1 MPERSR
7 DDDSAQVL
15 NKDKDSQVG
24 DFGRSV
30 LSKLKPEADE
40 ETWGKIVFVLS
51 RAVTPSRFSLL
62 FLVACW
68 LLLRFVYIKAESTL
82 DVGQLVEF
90 ASSIFSIVIVFYVV
104 LILLK
109 FVLFIALMR
118 NEMDC
123 IVPWALFGMIVLV
136 YLISFDGYMLAGMS
150 IYSLA
155 TESTSEAVVNL
166 KLLLE
171 EYKFIP
177 AAPVVVA
184 IFVSVIPW
192 NAMPKIQALDL
203 PFVASACI
211 GVTVLGFYSFFW
223 KFLPK
228 HLSLGGILFGAVG
241 AGVLIFYIAT
251 PAAQTPEAH
260 GKLLIR
266 VMVTILLTCVL
277 LAVYMDYWKKAAQH
291 FWRTS
296 LDDSKEDDDARESP
310 ATRYL
315 NTDPG
320 NEEDETKAADT
331 QAQKRT
337 AAARAYVRTY
347 KGSDIGLLQRV
358 ANRDQRLMFLPPGH
372 LEVGLWLFFG
382 LVVVGDALGG
392 H

>member
-1 MPERSR
+1 MPESSR
-7 DDDSAQVL
+7 DGSAKAL
-15 NKDKDSQVG
+15 GTDEKSQAG
-24 DFGRSV
+24 DFGRSI
-30 LSKLKPEADE
+30 LTGLKPENDE
-40 ETWGKIVFVLS
+40 ESWAKIVFVLS

-68 LLLRFVYIKAESTL
+68 LLLRFVYVKAGATL
-82 DVGQLVEF
+82 DVGQLVDF

-118 NEMDC
+118 HETDC
-123 IVPWALFGMIVLV
+123 IVPWALFGMIVLFCF
-136 YLISFDGYMLAGMS
+136 ISFDGYMLAGAS

-155 TESTSEAVVNL
+155 SESTTAAVVNL
-166 KLLLE
+166 KFLLE
-171 EYKFIP
+171 DYKFIP

-184 IFVSVIPW
+184 IFASVIPW

-251 PAAQTPEAH
+251 PAAQTPDAH

-277 LAVYMDYWKKAAQH
+277 LAVYMDYWKKAAQQ
-291 FWRTS
+291 FWVSSMADR
-296 LDDSKEDDDARESP
+296 KESEDARES
-310 ATRYL
+310 AAARYL
-315 NTDPG
+315 NAEPG
-320 NEEDETKAADT
+320 NHADETEAAD
-331 QAQKRT
+331 AQTRKST
-337 AAARAYVRTY
+337 ATASAYVRIST
-347 KGSDIGLLQRV
+347 GSDIGLLQRA
-358 ANRDQRLMFLPPGH
+358 ANRDQRLTFLPPGH
-372 LEVGLWLFFG
+372 VEVGLWLFFG